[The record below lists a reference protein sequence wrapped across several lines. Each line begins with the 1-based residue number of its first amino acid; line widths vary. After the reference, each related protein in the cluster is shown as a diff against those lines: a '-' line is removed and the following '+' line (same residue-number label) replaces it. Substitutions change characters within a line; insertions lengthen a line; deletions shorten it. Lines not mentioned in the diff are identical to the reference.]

1 MGIDLNFTLARRV
14 KVSWKLCSE
23 SGGQL
28 HSSRPVYLSCGVG
41 TNGNDSEA
49 TAGWV
54 LGRVKLSGRPGH
66 E

>member
-54 LGRVKLSGRPGH
+54 TG
-66 E
+66 